1 MADSKTKDSAQEINI
16 EELVAKYVDQYENII
31 ASKID
36 NEFFL
41 YRVLGRAEYKAI
53 YEDEQFTQL
62 EKENLVV
69 QTCLVYPEHY
79 DLDDCPAG
87 TPTQLCKEILEAS
100 LITDKET
107 LCEILDAERLNF
119 LSDENNILNCMI
131 LSAFP
136 SFDLEEVENWPME
149 KAIKYYTR
157 AEWILSNLQGIKIEK
172 YNTFLE
178 KLALEQQA
186 KEREELEKHK
196 EELEQKP
203 QTTIRGGDK
212 KNKLTPDKLKEREE
226 FLKKFPEFANDNVL
240 ANGIDGLEQSDV
252 DTMSP
257 ALRPGY

>member
-16 EELVAKYVDQYENII
+16 EELVAKYVDQYENIG

-41 YRVLGRAEYKAI
+41 YRVLGRDEYKAI
-53 YEDEQFTQL
+53 YEDDQFTQL
-62 EKENLVV
+62 EKENLVI

-79 DLDDCPAG
+79 DLDECPAG
-87 TPTQLCKEILEAS
+87 IPTQLCKEILDAS
-100 LITDKET
+100 LIVDVET
-107 LCEILDAERLNF
+107 LCTILDNERLAF
-119 LSDENNILNCMI
+119 LSDENNIFNCMI
-131 LSAFP
+131 LAAFP
-136 SFDLEEVENWPME
+136 SLNLEEVENWPME

-157 AEWILSNLQGIKIEK
+157 AEWILSHLQGIKIEK
-172 YNTFLE
+172 YDKFLE
-178 KLALEQQA
+178 KLALEQQQKQQEGFI
-186 KEREELEKHK
+186 KEQEE
-196 EELEQKP
+196 KP

-212 KNKLTPDKLKEREE
+212 NNKLTPDKLKEREE